1 MYTRFIVTRPVL
13 AAVIA
18 IVIVLAGVVTLQK
31 LPVSLYPDVTP
42 PTVTVTAM
50 YPGANAQTVADTVAV
65 PIEEQVNGVEGMD
78 YISSICSA
86 DGSYNLT
93 VTFEVGTDLD
103 MAQVLVQNRVT
114 LALPKLPVEVT
125 QQGVSTKKKSTNF
138 VMLINLYAEND
149 EFDDLFLSNYAT
161 INLKDVLSRVDGVG
175 DVQVLG
181 AGDYSMRLWLNP
193 DQLKYR
199 NLTSDDV
206 VKAIRE
212 QNVQVAA
219 GIIGQPPTP
228 KKQDFQYTITVPG
241 RMKTVKQFEDIILKT
256 GADGQVTRMRDVAN
270 VELGAKTYSNTS
282 KLNGRACTTVM
293 VYQLTTANTINVAEG
308 CREQLE
314 ELAKS
319 FPSGLKYRITYDASW
334 YINASINEIYRTLFQ
349 AVGLVVLIVFV
360 FLQDWRASL
369 IPTICIPVSLVGTFA
384 VMGMLGFSVNTLTL
398 FGLVL
403 AIGVV
408 VDDSIVVVENT
419 QRHID
424 MGQSPREAAIAS
436 MGEVIGPCIATT
448 LTLLAVFVPT
458 AFLGGISGRMYRQF
472 ALTISAAT
480 VLSTIN
486 AITLSPALCGLLL
499 RPTKQK
505 KNIAFRA
512 FDRVFGATGSLYGKI
527 VSVTVRRGGIMFLL
541 FVGVCLLTGF
551 GFKKLPTGFL
561 PTEDQGYMM
570 VNIQLP
576 DGASMDRSEATAA
589 KVTKIFENTPGVAN
603 IVTVSG
609 YSFLSGSNASNY
621 ASGFIFFKNWSERKA
636 PQEQLQ
642 GIVQHAVREFF
653 MIPEA
658 RIIPLVP
665 PSIMGLGVT
674 GGFSMELEDRANLGL
689 HPLQAVADD
698 IMFQAHSDPQLQSVY
713 SVFRA
718 NVPQLHVTVNA
729 TKIKTMGMKLTDV
742 YDTMQGYLG
751 SLYVND
757 FNKFG
762 RTYQVNIQAESR
774 FRMMPEDIKHLWAR
788 NINGQM
794 VPLSTVV
801 KMERSLGPQ
810 VVYRYN
816 MYPASLITGNP
827 APGYSSGQAMQR
839 IEQIADQT
847 MPGGMGHEWTG
858 LSYEEAKA
866 AIGVTIIFILGATFI
881 YLFLAAQYESFLLPI
896 SVLFSVPFALMGAVA
911 ATWICGYDN
920 NLYT

>member
-1 MYTRFIVTRPVL
+1 
-13 AAVIA
+13 
-18 IVIVLAGVVTLQK
+18 
-31 LPVSLYPDVTP
+31 
-42 PTVTVTAM
+42 
-50 YPGANAQTVADTVAV
+50 
-65 PIEEQVNGVEGMD
+65 
-78 YISSICSA
+78 
-86 DGSYNLT
+86 
-93 VTFEVGTDLD
+93 
-103 MAQVLVQNRVT
+103 
-114 LALPKLPVEVT
+114 
-125 QQGVSTKKKSTNF
+125 
-138 VMLINLYAEND
+138 
-149 EFDDLFLSNYAT
+149 
-161 INLKDVLSRVDGVG
+161 
-175 DVQVLG
+175 
-181 AGDYSMRLWLNP
+181 
-193 DQLKYR
+193 
-199 NLTSDDV
+199 
-206 VKAIRE
+206 
-212 QNVQVAA
+212 
-219 GIIGQPPTP
+219 
-228 KKQDFQYTITVPG
+228 
-241 RMKTVKQFEDIILKT
+241 
-256 GADGQVTRMRDVAN
+256 
-270 VELGAKTYSNTS
+270 
-282 KLNGRACTTVM
+282 
-293 VYQLTTANTINVAEG
+293 
-308 CREQLE
+308 
-314 ELAKS
+314 
-319 FPSGLKYRITYDASW
+319 
-334 YINASINEIYRTLFQ
+334 
-349 AVGLVVLIVFV
+349 
-360 FLQDWRASL
+360 
-369 IPTICIPVSLVGTFA
+369 
-384 VMGMLGFSVNTLTL
+384 
-398 FGLVL
+398 
-403 AIGVV
+403 
-408 VDDSIVVVENT
+408 
-419 QRHID
+419 
-424 MGQSPREAAIAS
+424 
-436 MGEVIGPCIATT
+436 
-448 LTLLAVFVPT
+448 
-458 AFLGGISGRMYRQF
+458 
-472 ALTISAAT
+472 
-480 VLSTIN
+480 
-486 AITLSPALCGLLL
+486 
-499 RPTKQK
+499 
-505 KNIAFRA
+505 
-512 FDRVFGATGSLYGKI
+512 
-527 VSVTVRRGGIMFLL
+527 MFLL

-621 ASGFIFFKNWSERKA
+621 ASGFIFFKNWSERKD

-658 RIIPLVP
+658 RIIPLIP
-665 PSIMGLGVT
+665 PSIIGLGVT

-689 HPLQAVADD
+689 HPLQTVADD

-774 FRMMPEDIKHLWAR
+774 FRMIPEDIKHLWAR

-847 MPGGMGHEWTG
+847 MPGGMGREWTG

-896 SVLFSVPFALMGAVA
+896 SVLLSVPFALMGAVA
-911 ATWICGYDN
+911 ATWIRGYDN
-920 NLYT
+920 NLYTQIGVVLLIGLASKTSILIVEFAKQRHKKGDDRFTAAATAAKIRFRAILMTVFSDVFGWMPLVVATGAGAVSRRCLGTAVIGGMIAACFIGIVFVPTFFAAIQKLGDWSASRTRRFA